1 MADPSPY
8 VSRLQ
13 CVVHVEGGAATL
25 LSIGKRAAP
34 RCEGSLPH
42 PQGLQGSHLN
52 LSQTSAMYFPLNN
65 KSVDTQV

>member
-52 LSQTSAMYFPLNN
+52 LSQTSA
-65 KSVDTQV
+65 